1 MDEVT
6 NSGIIQT
13 GGHMRIEGSAIGDN
27 ATVSPRHTTRDDGRP
42 AVRLCL
48 AADVERY
55 SRLRTPAAA
64 RAQAWLVDVL
74 AQARAHAGIDESTVD
89 LQHAGDGQF
98 AVLPPGLDESS
109 VIPALIHGLESTL
122 RDLNADLND
131 HARLRLRVALHRGHI
146 GPAPAGWVGDSV
158 IAVHR
163 LLDAPALRQALRDR
177 PDADFALIVPDMLY
191 RDVVRHLPLEDF
203 NQTTVNMPEKNFTE
217 HAWIQVGNVGR
228 LLSGR
233 EP

>member
-1 MDEVT
+1 MDKVT

-27 ATVSPRHTTRDDGRP
+27 ATVGPSHATRNDPRP

-64 RAQAWLVDVL
+64 RTQARLVDVL
-74 AQARAHAGIDESTVD
+74 AHARDHAGIDESTVD
-89 LQHAGDGQF
+89 VQHAGDGQF

-109 VIPALIHGLESTL
+109 VIPALIHGLASGL
-122 RDLNADLND
+122 RDLNADLD
-131 HARLRLRVALHRGHI
+131 EHARLRLRVALHRGHV
-146 GPAPAGWVGDSV
+146 GPAPAGWVGDAV

-163 LLDAPALRQALRDR
+163 LLDAPALRQALRDHTE
-177 PDADFALIVPDMLY
+177 ADFALIVPDVLY
-191 RDVVRHLPLEDF
+191 RDVVMHLRLEAF
-203 NQTTVNMPEKNFTE
+203 SQVTVDLPEKNFTE
-217 HAWIQVGNVGR
+217 HAWIH
-228 LLSGR
+228 L
-233 EP
+233 P